1 MEQQGL
7 MASIEFI
14 ARALEVL
21 GVAVIALAF
30 AHALVLALT
39 RLARRQ
45 VNTYGRLR
53 VYLGRALLLGL
64 EFLVAADIIMTVTLK
79 PTMESLQGLGLL
91 VAVRIIL
98 GWSISMEVD
107 GCWPWQ
113 TAGRANEKAVEGRD
127 S

>member
-7 MASIEFI
+7 MASIEFV
-14 ARALEVL
+14 ARTLEVL